1 MKKLTLA
8 TLAAT
13 AALGLAACDSAPEE
27 TTTVDAD
34 TTLVEPAPTA
44 TETMAVPT
52 DGTAPADGATPTDG
66 STVSVGPDGVTG
78 TVDAGDTRVS
88 TDGTTTTV
96 ETN

>member
-13 AALGLAACDSAPEE
+13 AALGLAACDSGPDE

-34 TTLVEPAPTA
+34 TTMVEPMPTA
-44 TETMAVPT
+44 TETVAVPT
-52 DGTAPADGATPTDG
+52 DGETPTDG

-78 TVDAGDTRVS
+78 TVDAGDATVS